1 MKAKILIVTVAVLAL
16 FSVGTAAAENTGH
29 FQGNVSVSPLGVFW
43 KTHLAADAS
52 FGWRLNNWFYAGVG
66 TGCHYL
72 HDSYRDGSGN
82 IVDNGWSPAI
92 PLYLDMVGY
101 LPFPNKSSALY
112 LGVEAGG
119 MYALSQQ
126 YSQQKYYLAAAKT
139 GVDIAVSDR
148 LGVTLGVSF
157 ISSLKADF
165 SGLALSLGLRF

>member
-1 MKAKILIVTVAVLAL
+1 MKTNKLLFLMVAAL
-16 FSVGTAAAENTGH
+16 LFAGTATAENSGH
-29 FQGNVSVSPLGVFW
+29 FQGNVSISPVGVFW

-52 FGWRLNNWFYAGVG
+52 FGWRLNEWFYAGVG

-92 PLYLDMVGY
+92 PLYLDAVGY
-101 LPFPNKSSALY
+101 LPLPNRMSAFY

-126 YSQQKYYLAAAKT
+126 FAQRKYYLAAAKT
-139 GVDIAVSDR
+139 GFDIAVSDR
-148 LGVTLGVSF
+148 LGVTVGVSF
-157 ISSLKADF
+157 LSTLKADF
-165 SGLALSLGLRF
+165 SGLALTLGLRF

>member
-1 MKAKILIVTVAVLAL
+1 MKTNKLLFLMVAAL
-16 FSVGTAAAENTGH
+16 LFAGTATAENSGH
-29 FQGNVSVSPLGVFW
+29 FQGNVSISPVGVFW

-52 FGWRLNNWFYAGVG
+52 FGWRLNEWFYAGVG

-92 PLYLDMVGY
+92 PLYLDLVGY
-101 LPFPNKSSALY
+101 LPLPNRMSAFY

-126 YSQQKYYLAAAKT
+126 FAQRKYYLAAAKT
-139 GVDIAVSDR
+139 GFDIAVSDR
-148 LGVTLGVSF
+148 LGVTVGVSF
-157 ISSLKADF
+157 LSTLKADF
-165 SGLALSLGLRF
+165 SGLALTLGLRF